1 MSLFDA
7 NLVEIK
13 IYYTFREKNGS
24 KFLVILKDDKAQEM
38 LKDESKKD
46 SVEALITKWS
56 VMSWKEQNAVVE
68 CAYAKSNSLTGEK
81 VFDHITYR
89 DKIIKSC
96 LRQWD
101 IVVNGQTVPV
111 TPDGIDRLPGDIV
124 IELYTRYEKLLDYTE
139 EELGN

>member
-13 IYYTFREKNGS
+13 LYYTFREKNGS
-24 KFLVILKDDKAQEM
+24 KFLVILKDDKAEEM

-46 SVEALITKWS
+46 SVEVLNTKWS
-56 VMSWKEQNAVVE
+56 VMSWREQNAVVE
-68 CAYAKSNSLTGEK
+68 YAYAKSNSVTGEK
-81 VFDHITYR
+81 VFNHITYR

-96 LRQWD
+96 LKQWD
-101 IVVNGQTVPV
+101 IIVNGQTAPV
-111 TPDGIDRLPGDIV
+111 TPEAIDRLPGDIV

-139 EELGN
+139 DELKN